1 MDNLEKQ
8 KQFFEDNLSKILE
21 EYAGKV
27 IVIPDSLDIHP
38 FASLEE
44 GYKFGVEHYGYG
56 NFLLKDCTQEQP
68 QVQIITPIITMVH
81 AL

>member
-8 KQFFEDNLSKILE
+8 KLFFVENRSKILE

-27 IVIPDSLDIHP
+27 IVIPDTLEIHP

-56 NFLLKDCTQEQP
+56 NFLLKDCTQGQP

>member
-21 EYAGKV
+21 EYTGKV